1 MKQSSKIVYLKDYKK
16 PDYLINET
24 ELDFKLDEK
33 ATIVTSLLKISAA
46 NPDDKGQTKPL
57 FLNGEDLELLE
68 CQMNGKPLQKDDYV
82 LDEEGFTLK
91 NPPAEDFTLGFKVRI
106 NPAENTALFGLYMSE
121 GIFCTQCEPEGFR
134 RITFYH
140 DNPDVLSK
148 FRVTIHADKSKYPLL
163 LSNGNLVEEGEDYAV
178 WEDPFAKPCYLFAL
192 IAANNYDCVED
203 KFITMSGREVTLRV
217 YAEQSKKNRL
227 NHAMTSLKQA
237 FAWDEEKFGR
247 EYDLDLFNLV
257 AVHDFNQGAMENK
270 SLNIFNEK
278 LVLADNRT
286 VTDADYHNIQS
297 VVGHEYFHNWTGDRV
312 TARDWFNLSLKEGL
326 TVYRDQE
333 FSSDMSSRS
342 VQRINDVVVLRA
354 AQFPEDA
361 GPLAHPVRPEK
372 YMAIDN
378 FYTATVYEKGA
389 EVIRMQEKILGRE
402 LFRKGMDLYFER
414 YDGQAVTID
423 DFVSCMEAVSGLDLT
438 DFKRWYSQSG
448 TPTVTAET
456 SYDAENCTYHLRLS
470 QKTKPDANQ
479 SEKLPFVI
487 PLKAGLIDSD
497 GNDIP
502 LHLQEKDSL
511 IGKDVLILNK
521 DMQEFIFTDVKEEP
535 VLSLNR
541 EFTAP
546 IKLNVSYSREDLAFL
561 MSKDSDSFNRWEAG
575 QKYASNYIF
584 KIYDSMKNGEPVQED
599 TNFLKAFAS
608 YLDCEDKAFAALAL
622 RMPTVKT
629 LADNMDK
636 VDMLTLAKAHRVA
649 RESFADAYK
658 DKLLAAYNAEETQDF
673 LSMSKEAVAGRA
685 LRNQILAYL
694 GLLQDDDINKVIRA
708 HYTSS
713 PNMTNI
719 QAALSVMVNNRIEGF
734 EEALGDIYWYFKSD
748 AIVMNRWM
756 LIQALAE
763 KNDNL
768 LQDIQKLM
776 ENEVFTLYNPNNVYS
791 LIGGFAANT
800 SYFHAAD
807 GSGYAFLAD
816 MIMKIDDI
824 NALVAARL
832 ATSFSCLPKM
842 ELKNADMMKKQME
855 RILKKPKLSS
865 NVYEIV
871 SKIMGVVD

>member
-1 MKQSSKIVYLKDYKK
+1 MEQSSKMVYLKDYKK
-16 PDYLINET
+16 PDYLIKET
-24 ELDFKLDEK
+24 QLDFVLDEK
-33 ATIVTSLLKISAA
+33 ATIVTSLLKMSVV
-46 NPDDKGQTKPL
+46 KGSEGKPL
-57 FLNGEDLELLE
+57 FLNGDELKLLGAE
-68 CQMNGKPLQKDDYV
+68 LNGKPLGEADYLLDDN
-82 LDEEGFTLK
+82 GFTLK
-91 NPPAEDFTLGFKVRI
+91 NPPAGDFTLGFKVQI
-106 NPAENTALFGLYMSE
+106 NPSENTALFGLYMSE

-163 LSNGNLVEEGEDYAV
+163 LSNGNLVEEGDDYVV

-192 IAANNYDCVED
+192 VAADNYDCVQD
-203 KFITMSGREVTLRV
+203 KFVTMSGREVTLRV
-217 YAEQSKKNRL
+217 YGEKSKKNRL

-278 LVLADNRT
+278 LVLADNKT

-333 FSSDMSSRS
+333 FSSDMSSRP

-423 DFVSCMEAVSGLDLT
+423 DFVSCMEAVSGMDLT

-448 TPTVTAET
+448 TPSVTAET
-456 SYDAENCTYHLRLS
+456 SYDEAAKIYRLRLS
-470 QKTKPDANQ
+470 QSTKPDANQ
-479 SEKLPFVI
+479 SVKLPFVI
-487 PLKAGLIDSD
+487 PLKVGLIGSD
-497 GNDIP
+497 GKDMP

-521 DMQEFIFTDVKEEP
+521 DTQEFVFTDVNEKP
-535 VLSLNR
+535 ILSLNR

-546 IKLNVSYSREDLAFL
+546 IRLNVSYSGDEIAFL
-561 MSKDSDSFNRWEAG
+561 MVNDSDSFNRWEAG

-584 KIYDSMKNGEPVQED
+584 KLYDTLKKGEEIQED
-599 TNFLKAFAS
+599 VNFLNAFAA

-622 RMPTVKT
+622 RMPTIKT

-636 VDMLTLAKAHRVA
+636 VDMLVLAQAHRAA
-649 RESFADAYK
+649 RESFAKAFK
-658 DKLLAAYNAEETQDF
+658 DKLLSVYEASDTQDS
-673 LSMSKEAVAGRA
+673 LSMSKEAIAERA

-694 GLLQDDDINKVIRA
+694 GLLGDEAVNKIIRA
-708 HYTSS
+708 HYTAS

-719 QAALSVMVNNRIEGF
+719 QAALSIMVNNRIDGF
-734 EEALGDIYWYFKSD
+734 EEALGDIYWYFKAD
-748 AIVMNRWM
+748 AIVMNRWL

-768 LQDIQKLM
+768 LQDVKKLM
-776 ENEVFTLYNPNNVYS
+776 GSEVFTLYNPNNVYS

-816 MIMKIDDI
+816 VILKIDDI

-842 ELKNADMMKKQME
+842 ESKSADMMKKQME
-855 RILKKPKLSS
+855 RILKKPNLSS
-865 NVYEIV
+865 NVYEII
-871 SKIMGVVD
+871 SKIMGVNE